1 MASALTWR
9 GVARTTGGM
18 LHNSLF
24 RRELLQKMNRQPLIV
39 ARRDVHRN
47 VSPRPDVKAAATQV
61 MLSGAWAVRAARKSA
76 AEAAVAA
83 DARDFLRKLGV
94 DVRDDAKNEVLLEM
108 GSTERGFRV
117 VAAATR
123 LEIHAADA
131 NALWAGWVYLENYMR
146 TAGAAVAPR
155 VEVRREPAWAVQIA
169 PPTWGANYAVPD
181 LSREYVA
188 DDTFRSLAHA
198 GANGMFVY
206 GDFLLYA
213 SGTRLEELN
222 HADAEKSI
230 ATLRETGEQAAAYGV
245 KLYYVPV
252 SPKLAADH
260 PVFKRRP
267 SVRGA
272 RLFKGPDQ
280 PPPALH
286 CLCSSDADALGF
298 HADVFANLFK
308 RVPELGGVVLIIGGE
323 SYYHC
328 FMRAGGAAIGH
339 TNCPKCEGKVAE
351 DVIANLV
358 KTTADAVRSSNPQA
372 DVMAWPYSAHA
383 FWSKE
388 PNQFDL
394 IDRLPEGVALLSE
407 IDKEQRVTRGGIEK
421 YIWDYSVDYDGHSD
435 RIVSQSVR
443 CKHRGRE
450 LFIKTETSH
459 GIELLHMPYVPAIG
473 RSAQQW
479 QNVRALRPRGVL
491 QRWGFIGMFDSA
503 AERVGFLARW
513 EEDFQVAGATLAV
526 ARQLVGA
533 TPAALAEQLVAAW
546 RQFDEAVHHIP
557 VLTTGAYYCGPAF
570 LGPCHPLPVWD
581 PKGTIPDAFKGNLYY
596 LLEHEP
602 SLNDARTR
610 QKDDLTLTATH
621 QLGGAPAIPVEAEF
635 SLARDAAAEGYEL
648 LRALKTEGLPDGVR
662 AEIAEQVAMG
672 ELLYRTFRTTVNSI
686 RFVRLIEEAKGDRES
701 IRPALVD
708 IARDELANTREAE
721 AMYERTPWLNH
732 ELRLDVGMPD
742 SLGMVRE
749 KRRLLEAYLGPRKT

>member
-1 MASALTWR
+1 MTAALTSR
-9 GVARTTGGM
+9 GVGRKTGGM

-24 RRELLQKMNRQPLIV
+24 RRELLQSMNRHPLIV
-39 ARRDVHRN
+39 ARRDVHRY
-47 VSPRPDVKAAATQV
+47 VAPRPGVTAAATQL
-61 MLSGAWAVRAARKSA
+61 MLSGAWAVRAARKST

-83 DARDFLRKLGV
+83 DASDFLRKMGV
-94 DVRDDAKNEVLLEM
+94 DVRDDDAKNEVLLEI
-108 GSTERGFRV
+108 GSTPRGFRV
-117 VAAATR
+117 VSSDTR
-123 LEIHAADA
+123 LEVHAADA
-131 NALWAGWVYLENYMR
+131 NALWAGWVYVENYMR
-146 TAGAAVAPR
+146 TAGAAVVPR

-181 LSREYVA
+181 LSREYVG

-198 GANGMFVY
+198 GANGMFIY

-213 SGTRLEELN
+213 SGTRLAELN
-222 HADAEKSI
+222 HADAGKHI
-230 ATLRETGEQAAAYGV
+230 ATLRETTERAAAYGV

-252 SPKLAADH
+252 GPKLAADH
-260 PVFKRRP
+260 PLFRRRP
-267 SVRGA
+267 NTRGA
-272 RLFKGPDQ
+272 RLFKAPDQ

-286 CLCSSDADALGF
+286 CLCASDADALGF
-298 HADVFANLFK
+298 HADVFSNLFTS
-308 RVPELGGVVLIIGGE
+308 VPALGGVILIIGGE

-328 FMRAGGAAIGH
+328 FMRAGGSAIGH

-351 DVIANLV
+351 EVIANLV
-358 KTTADAVRSSNPQA
+358 RTTAEAVRSAQPQA
-372 DVMAWPYSAHA
+372 DVMAWPYSAHG

-388 PNQFDL
+388 PNQLEF

-407 IDKEQRVTRGGIEK
+407 IDKEQKVQRGAIEK
-421 YIWDYSVDYDGHSD
+421 YIWDYSVDFDGHSD

-443 CKHRGRE
+443 CNQRGRE
-450 LFIKTETSH
+450 LLIKTETSH
-459 GIELLHMPYVPAIG
+459 GIELLHMPYSPAIG

-526 ARQLVGA
+526 ARQLLGK
-533 TPAALAEQLVAAW
+533 TPAADQLVAAW
-546 RQFDEAVHHIP
+546 KHFDAAVHHIP
-557 VLTTGAYYCGPAF
+557 ILTTGAYYCGPAF

-581 PKGTIPDAFKGNLYY
+581 PKASVPDAFKGNLYY

-602 SLNDARTR
+602 SLNDSRTR

-621 QLGGAPAIPVEAEF
+621 QLGGVSAAAVEAEF
-635 SLARDAAAEGYEL
+635 SLARDAAARGYEL
-648 LRALKTEGLPDGVR
+648 LRAIETDH
-662 AEIAEQVAMG
+662 AEIAEQAAIG
-672 ELLYRTFRTTVNSI
+672 ELLYRTFRATVNSI
-686 RFVRLIEEAKGDRES
+686 RFVRLVEEAKGNRDS
-701 IRPALVD
+701 IRPKLTD
-708 IARDELANTREAE
+708 IARDELANARAAE

-732 ELRLDVGMPD
+732 ELRLDVGMPS

-749 KRRLLEAYLGPRKT
+749 KVRLLEAFVGREKT